1 MLVGGVGGKGTT
13 GEMDEG
19 GDARDPRCAG
29 SREELGPR
37 AWAAPSRER
46 GGLCFRRKKRG
57 AGVRSGC
64 GAGVPGAPGSCF
76 LSERGGR
83 SAMKEEPEWG
93 KREGTGAGLK
103 ESRQGARRGRGQGL
117 HGGLLFSGGR
127 SSPGWQPGQ
136 PAAPAPGVLCGYMG
150 QLGVGR
156 QAGQG
161 GKAGGSRAW
170 REGRVGVG

>member
-1 MLVGGVGGKGTT
+1 
-13 GEMDEG
+13 
-19 GDARDPRCAG
+19 
-29 SREELGPR
+29 
-37 AWAAPSRER
+37 
-46 GGLCFRRKKRG
+46 
-57 AGVRSGC
+57 
-64 GAGVPGAPGSCF
+64 
-76 LSERGGR
+76 
-83 SAMKEEPEWG
+83 MKEEPEWG